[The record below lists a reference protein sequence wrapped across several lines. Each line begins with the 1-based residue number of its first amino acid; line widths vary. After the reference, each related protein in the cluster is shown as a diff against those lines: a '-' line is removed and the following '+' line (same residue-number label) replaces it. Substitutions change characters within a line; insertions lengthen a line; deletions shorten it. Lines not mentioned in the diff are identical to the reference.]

1 LGLRIGS
8 DQANLRDDDVV
19 DAHFNYYW
27 GTSSTSSLPAAGAV
41 ASHRRRPSYSR
52 GSNTRVSQEV
62 CLSKIWDGME
72 SYQKAIQ
79 ELEHDAR
86 FLQKRM
92 NGFKAARKMTTGDQ
106 WLRKFKVDL
115 VGETVI
121 ARRGYSGFSDE
132 K

>member
-1 LGLRIGS
+1 
-8 DQANLRDDDVV
+8 
-19 DAHFNYYW
+19 
-27 GTSSTSSLPAAGAV
+27 
-41 ASHRRRPSYSR
+41 
-52 GSNTRVSQEV
+52 
-62 CLSKIWDGME
+62 ME